1 MKAGKWFWLMAI
13 ASLSWATSI
22 HAQSDE
28 PVLFRGKE
36 RAFQAELIAGF
47 NLSQIDG
54 DKLGGFHQPGLNA
67 GAKVGFYLANRWQ
80 LSLEMLY
87 SQQGARRVLN
97 DDPAAVLDRL
107 RLNFVEVPLMIHF
120 LDWKIKAGAG
130 LSYQRLINFSADDV
144 TGADITELQDF
155 KDSVLSIVL
164 GGTFMFSERWGLNVQ
179 WSKYLTDLQANPDA
193 GSYIGRTITVRALYG
208 L

>member
-1 MKAGKWFWLMAI
+1 
-13 ASLSWATSI
+13 
-22 HAQSDE
+22 
-28 PVLFRGKE
+28 
-36 RAFQAELIAGF
+36 
-47 NLSQIDG
+47 
-54 DKLGGFHQPGLNA
+54 
-67 GAKVGFYLANRWQ
+67 
-80 LSLEMLY
+80 
-87 SQQGARRVLN
+87 
-97 DDPAAVLDRL
+97 
-107 RLNFVEVPLMIHF
+107 MIHF